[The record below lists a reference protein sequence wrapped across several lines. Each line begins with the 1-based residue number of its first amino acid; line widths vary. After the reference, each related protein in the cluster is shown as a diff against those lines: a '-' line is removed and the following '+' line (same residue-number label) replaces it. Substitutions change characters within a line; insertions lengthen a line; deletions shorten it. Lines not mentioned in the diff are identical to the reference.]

1 MLTIEHDRQPNIL
14 KLVVDKTVEHLDLED
29 VLDLLTDVQHYAKV
43 MEEREIEID
52 AERDADEYGDMYR
65 LRRQ

>member
-1 MLTIEHDRQPNIL
+1 MLTIEHDKQPNIL
-14 KLVVDKTVEHLDLED
+14 KLVVDKTVERLDLED